1 MRAGYGFPASLAFLL
16 AAILAVIGIHFK
28 LQSDEK
34 QKQSTVA
41 ETEDGNS
48 DGSPKS
54 ADEKRGSDVK
64 ELAP

>member
-1 MRAGYGFPASLAFLL
+1 M
-16 AAILAVIGIHFK
+16 IGIHFK
-28 LQSDEK
+28 LRSVEK
-34 QKQSTVA
+34 EKQSTVA

-48 DGSPKS
+48 DGGPKS